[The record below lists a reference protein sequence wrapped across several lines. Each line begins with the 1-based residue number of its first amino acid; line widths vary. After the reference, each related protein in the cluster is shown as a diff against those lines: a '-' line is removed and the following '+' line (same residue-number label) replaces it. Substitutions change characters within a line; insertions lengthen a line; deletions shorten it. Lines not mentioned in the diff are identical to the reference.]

1 MFPSSAINAPQWS
14 SVIACMRWLAAAI
27 VLLGAAAAGAPSPL
41 TSPAWASP
49 KSGLE
54 ANGVEVDPGA
64 RVRPALLSQALAAWA
79 AHPEARRDRIA
90 VADLAADSATP
101 RLFLIDLKTGA
112 VDAYRTAHGKGSDP
126 AHGGMAV
133 SFSNTPGSN
142 ATSLGVYVTG
152 ARYNGAHGLSL
163 YLDGKDATN
172 SNARARAIVLHSA
185 QYMTA
190 EFIARFGRPG
200 RSFGCFVVAPHE
212 IAHVVQWLE
221 GGVLLY
227 AGR

>member
-1 MFPSSAINAPQWS
+1 M
-14 SVIACMRWLAAAI
+14 
-27 VLLGAAAAGAPSPL
+27 
-41 TSPAWASP
+41 
-49 KSGLE
+49 
-54 ANGVEVDPGA
+54 NGVEVDPGA

-90 VADLAADSATP
+90 VADFAANSATP
-101 RLFLIDLKTGA
+101 RLFLIDLKTGVVA
-112 VDAYRTAHGKGSDP
+112 AYRTAHGKGSDP

-133 SFSNTPGSN
+133 SFSNTPGAN
-142 ATSLGVYVTG
+142 ASSLGLYLTG

-163 YLDGKDATN
+163 FLDGLDETN

-185 QYMTA
+185 HYMTA
-190 EFIARFGRPG
+190 DFIARFGRPG
-200 RSFGCFVVAPHE
+200 RSLGCFVVAPNE
-212 IAHVVQWLE
+212 VADVVQWLE